1 MDRLLDTLIDEIL
14 RFTWSANPTV
24 ATAAG
29 IHDHD
34 HRLIDCSPDAIEARL
49 RAMSAY
55 RRELARLD
63 QSLHPLP
70 PEDALDVRVLLHGL
84 EAEER
89 LLEEVRAPFRDPAY
103 YLDEILYG
111 VYYLIEREF
120 APLPDRARAAAA
132 RVGEV
137 PRLLRQARGNISDPG
152 AIPKEWVT
160 AALQQIQGSLAFLAD
175 LGRQLTPRAGAAGP
189 EFEKAVGEALR
200 ALEEFGEHLRGH
212 LLAEAVGD
220 FAIGRDLFEFLL
232 RTQHGI
238 DMDADAL
245 HEFGVR
251 LVARSEERL
260 VEAARAIDRH
270 RSWQD
275 LVAEWKSDH
284 PDEDDFLVEYRR
296 EVERARDFV
305 QERRVAT
312 LPAGERLHVVETPP
326 FQRTVTPFAAY
337 VAPAA
342 FEDIKDA
349 FFWVTSPVSGAPPEV
364 RARMLQ
370 DHLRPG
376 IPATVVH
383 ETYPGHHLQLSI
395 ATRIASKVR
404 RFFVTPVFIEGWAFY
419 CEEMMAEQSYYQD
432 RRSQVLQLKDQLW
445 RACRVVIDVGLQ
457 TRGMKVDRAV
467 DMLHDVARLESPSAR
482 AEVLRYTRTPTQP
495 MSYAVG
501 KQAILELREQV
512 RLRQGGA
519 FDLRAFHDQLLSF
532 GSIPIAQIRERMMD
546 GGPEARRGPEKDRPS

>member
-1 MDRLLDTLIDEIL
+1 MHRLVDDLIDEIL
-14 RFTWSANPTV
+14 RFTWSSNPTV
-24 ATAAG
+24 STAAG

-34 HRLIDCSPDAIEARL
+34 HRLIDCAPDAIDARL
-49 RAMSAY
+49 KATSAY
-55 RRELARLD
+55 RRELASLE

-70 PEDALDVRVLLHGL
+70 PADALDVGVLLDSL
-84 EAEER
+84 ASEER

-120 APLPDRARAAAA
+120 APLPDRVRAAAA
-132 RVGEV
+132 RLSEV
-137 PRLLRQARGNISDPG
+137 PRLLRQARGNLSDPRS
-152 AIPKEWVT
+152 IPKEWVT
-160 AALQQIQGSLAFLAD
+160 AALQQIQGSLAFLMD
-175 LGRQLTPRAGAAGP
+175 LGRQVAERAGPAGP
-189 EFEKAVGEALR
+189 ELENAVREALR

-245 HEFGVR
+245 HEFGLH
-251 LVARSEERL
+251 LVTRSQENL
-260 VEAARAIDRH
+260 VEAARAIDPH

-284 PDEDDFLVEYRR
+284 PEADDFLVEYRR
-296 EVERARDFV
+296 EVERARAFV
-305 QERRVAT
+305 QERGVAT

-342 FEDIKDA
+342 FEDTQDA
-349 FFWVTSPVSGAPPEV
+349 FFWVTSPVAGAPPEV
-364 RARMLQ
+364 RERMLQ

-383 ETYPGHHLQLSI
+383 ETYPGHHLQLSV

-404 RFFVTPVFIEGWAFY
+404 RFFVTPVLIEGWAFY

-432 RRSQVLQLKDQLW
+432 PRSQVLQLKDQLW
-445 RACRVVIDVGLQ
+445 RACRVVIDVGLH
-457 TRGMKVDRAV
+457 TRGMKADRAA
-467 DMLHDVARLESPSAR
+467 DMLHDIARLESPSAR

-501 KQAILELREQV
+501 KQAILDLREQMRT
-512 RLRQGGA
+512 RLGTK
-519 FDLRAFHDQLLSF
+519 FDLRAFHDELLSF
-532 GSIPIAQIRERMMD
+532 GSIPIARIRERMTK
-546 GGPEARRGPEKDRPS
+546 GGAAPRGSS